1 VQRFLGEIKSL
12 NSGPDTCAGLVTK
25 PVCPG
30 INVRYTSVVKLHVST
45 TVCPQFYFFGHSVS
59 MSLKNNSP
67 KVHSNYWRAVMQGQ
81 RPFRFALIIVTDY
94 KPVSKCELPWPRY
107 HKTISPRKFE
117 HILCNNI
124 FEKKIYLGNY
134 IYKGWDRINL
144 VISPA

>member
-1 VQRFLGEIKSL
+1 MQRFLGEIKSL

-45 TVCPQFYFFGHSVS
+45 TVCPKFYFFGHSVS

-81 RPFRFALIIVTDY
+81 RPFRFALIIVQTTNPCQNVNY
-94 KPVSKCELPWPRY
+94 RGHGIIKQFLQGNLTTFFAKIFS
-107 HKTISPRKFE
+107 RKKY
-117 HILCNNI
+117 IWVII
-124 FEKKIYLGNY
+124 FTRAGTE
-134 IYKGWDRINL
+134 
-144 VISPA
+144 